1 MRTHR
6 QHNPHNDIPHTVRQ
20 SVSQTDKH
28 ENGEPENAHTTH
40 TQTQITTTM
49 TMTSDVRQEDLMVN
63 SAVIHLFIM
72 YFIPISTKFGADIE
86 A

>member
-1 MRTHR
+1 MTY
-6 QHNPHNDIPHTVRQ
+6 HTVRQ

-28 ENGEPENAHTTH
+28 ENGEPENSIHTHRDHNYNDNDIRRETGG
-40 TQTQITTTM
+40 
-49 TMTSDVRQEDLMVN
+49 SDDDVMVN

-72 YFIPISTKFGADIE
+72 YSMPISTKFGADIE